1 MTGWAFGEV
10 HALSSVVVGANVEEL
25 SDQAS
30 AVGLCLWV
38 NGEGVSALSAESGY
52 VLTLQTIRGAI

>member
-25 SDQAS
+25 RNQAS
-30 AVGLCLWV
+30 AVGLRLWV

-52 VLTLQTIRGAI
+52 VLALQTV